1 MKQNRF
7 KKANNIVLASV
18 VLVGATLFANS
29 QVDLATK
36 VKKAGIKAI
45 PQDKT
50 EILKLIDDPQNPIT
64 EAKVELGKK
73 LYFEPRLSKSG
84 LISCNTCHNLG
95 MGGAD
100 GVAAAIGHKWT
111 ANPHH
116 LNSPTVYNSV
126 LNKVQFWDGRS
137 PHLEDQAQGPIQAG
151 PEMAAP
157 KDLVEKRVISMPT
170 YVNDFKNAYGKDVKI
185 DFKLI
190 ADTIAVFE
198 RTLIT
203 PSRFDDFLNGNVKA
217 LTDKEKEGLTLFIDK
232 GCATC
237 HNDIGLGGTM
247 QPFQIAKKYKFANLG
262 DFKGDK
268 NGMVKTPTLRNIEET
283 APYFHNGGIWSL
295 SEAIKEMGSV
305 QLGISIS
312 DKEAT
317 KIVTFLKSLTGD
329 KPKIIYPILPISTNK
344 TPKPDMN

>member
-1 MKQNRF
+1 MKT
-7 KKANNIVLASV
+7 KSV
-18 VLVGATLFANS
+18 VLSLALVGVSAFASSDMQLIN
-29 QVDLATK
+29 K
-36 VKKAGIKAI
+36 VKKAGVKAI
-45 PQDKT
+45 PQSQL
-50 EILKLIDDPQNPIT
+50 EVLKLVDDPNNPIT
-64 EAKVELGKK
+64 EKKVELGKK

-100 GVAAAIGHKWT
+100 GVAAAVGHKWT
-111 ANPHH
+111 PNPAH

-157 KDLVEKRVISMPT
+157 KSLVEARVTSMPA
-170 YVNDFKNAYGKDVKI
+170 YVEDFKDAYGDDVKI

-198 RTLIT
+198 RTLVT
-203 PSRFDDFLNGNVKA
+203 PSRFDEFMHGDLDA
-217 LTDKEKEGLTLFIDK
+217 LTPAEKEGLNLFVDK
-232 GCATC
+232 GCVSC

-247 QPFQIAKKYKFANLG
+247 QAFQVAKKYKFASLG
-262 DFKGDK
+262 GFQGDK

-283 APYFHNGGIWSL
+283 APYFHNGAIWSL
-295 SEAIKEMGSV
+295 ADAVKEMGSV
-305 QLGISIS
+305 QLGINIS
-312 DKEAT
+312 DKESK
-317 KIVTFLKSLTGD
+317 KITTFLKALTGD
-329 KPKIIYPILPISTNK
+329 KPDISYPQLPVSSSK